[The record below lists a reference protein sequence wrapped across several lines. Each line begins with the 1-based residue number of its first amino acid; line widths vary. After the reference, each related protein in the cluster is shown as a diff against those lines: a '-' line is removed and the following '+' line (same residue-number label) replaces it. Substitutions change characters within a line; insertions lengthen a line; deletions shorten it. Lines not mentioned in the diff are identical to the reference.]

1 MDLLELTTIRGTNP
15 AFLNPKKCDK
25 HPCPFY
31 TGVPPGGYVK
41 LGYIAYVGYELFN
54 CLDFQ
59 MRSKHGIRDG
69 QIYHIC
75 MLDRQNCTLYS
86 RERMLGRG

>member
-1 MDLLELTTIRGTNP
+1 MDIFYSL
-15 AFLNPKKCDK
+15 DK
-25 HPCPFY
+25 LSEFNEKWKIASNI
-31 TGVPPGGYVK
+31 GYVK

-54 CLDFQ
+54 CLDFR
-59 MRSKHGIRDG
+59 MRSKHGIKDE
-69 QIYHIC
+69 QIYRIC